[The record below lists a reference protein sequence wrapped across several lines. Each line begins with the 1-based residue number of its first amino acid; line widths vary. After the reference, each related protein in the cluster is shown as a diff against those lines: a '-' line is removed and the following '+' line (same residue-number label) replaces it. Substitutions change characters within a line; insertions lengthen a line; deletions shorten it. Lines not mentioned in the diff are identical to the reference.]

1 MRFADLSMFY
11 RFSGPL
17 AWFLHHLD
25 RPINRFIMDMLS
37 YSLFLLFLLVSVIS
51 QLRYDKAG
59 EIGHNGGQKLSWFTY
74 ILFCWVTCFF
84 ARDLNHMFSMMS
96 NRRLTIMDT
105 RVFYDFIMDLLFIAA
120 IAVKVSFYFFTF
132 I

>member
-1 MRFADLSMFY
+1 MFY

-17 AWFLHHLD
+17 AWFLRHLD
-25 RPINRFIMDMLS
+25 RPINRFIMDMVS

-51 QLRYDKAG
+51 QLQYDKAG
-59 EIGHNGGQKLSWFTY
+59 EIGHSAGQKMSYFTY

-84 ARDLNHMFSMMS
+84 ARDLNHMVSMMS

-105 RVFYDFIMDLLFIAA
+105 RVFYDFVMDLLFIAA
-120 IAVKVSFYFFTF
+120 IAGKVSVYCITS

>member
-1 MRFADLSMFY
+1 MFY
-11 RFSGPL
+11 RFNGPL

-51 QLRYDKAG
+51 QLKYDKAG
-59 EIGHNGGQKLSWFTY
+59 ETLRTTWSSGQKLSWFTY
-74 ILFCWVTCFF
+74 ILFWWVTCFF

-105 RVFYDFIMDLLFIAA
+105 RVFYDIVMDLLFIAA
-120 IAVKVSFYFFTF
+120 IAGKVSVHCFTS